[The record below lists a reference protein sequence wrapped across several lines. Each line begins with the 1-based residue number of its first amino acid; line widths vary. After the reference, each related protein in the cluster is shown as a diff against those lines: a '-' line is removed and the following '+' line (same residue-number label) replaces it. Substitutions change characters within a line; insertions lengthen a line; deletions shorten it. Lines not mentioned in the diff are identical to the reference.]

1 MNPLLEDL
9 IEVLT
14 GEVALYEG
22 ILALLAEEGQA
33 LMSRRPQSVLD
44 VARRKETLVL
54 KIRTLEESRYLI
66 CQRLAKAWDRPAAT
80 LTLSEIAAR
89 SEPVLGARLV
99 EIRGRMRA
107 CVDKLRGANDRNS
120 DLCRH
125 GMETVRSI
133 MEAVAGE
140 LNRPGRQAYGPKGG
154 GASRSPEPASTMHW
168 TT

>member
-9 IEVLT
+9 MEVLR
-14 GEVALYEG
+14 GEVALYDG

-33 LMSRRPQSVLD
+33 LLSRSPQTVLD
-44 VARRKETLVL
+44 LVRRKETLVL
-54 KIRTLEESRYLI
+54 KIRTLEESRHLI
-66 CQRLAKAWDRPAAT
+66 SQRLAKAWGTPAAT

-89 SEPVLGARLV
+89 SEPVSGAKLL
-99 EIRGRMRA
+99 EIRARMRS
-107 CVDKLRGANDRNS
+107 CVERLRVANERNS
-120 DLCRH
+120 DLCRN

-140 LNRPGRQAYGPKGG
+140 LNRPGRQAYGPRG
-154 GASRSPEPASTMHW
+154 GAGLRSPEPASTMHW